1 MLLKF
6 NTHPLGSI
14 NTRNTATG
22 QVKTRTTASWGSQ
35 SGTMSNPRGASA
47 NIDMYNPIYDR
58 LDEGSIIEDWIPRDA
73 AGLNQMF
80 SLMYNRDPYAGAV
93 VDIIAD
99 LIWDDFE
106 LTGIEDQEIKKV
118 YYDCLTNM
126 NIVSALPGITKEFL
140 VLGRSINSMI
150 WDKSRGIFTDLISHD
165 QSFVRITPIP
175 VYGFDPKL
183 DLIASPGLRKF
194 LESNDARDLDAK
206 QALPTNYI
214 KQLMAGNQ
222 GTEGVPLDPISTLF
236 LPRRTFNYD
245 YIGTSLYTR
254 LISFWA
260 LEKALINATMSAAR
274 RRAGPILHVK
284 AGIENQWR
292 PSDAELS
299 EIAGLFLS
307 ADQDPVGAV
316 VTTRNGID
324 TQEVRSG
331 TDIYKWSDEWQML
344 TEGKMRAL
352 GANESLLSG
361 EATYSNQETARTF
374 LMEKAGALRDTIT
387 NRLFYRK
394 LFPLIAR
401 LHGFVKS
408 KDGIKSGVKPT
419 QREVLSIP
427 ESELIMPTI
436 RWKKDLAPASNSAK
450 LDLMEKLE
458 EKGVPITIKNW
469 ASAGGI
475 NLSDQITELQLDA
488 ELRRKINEYRQSYN
502 TDPAVE
508 AQKHFV
514 NSLRNL
520 STAGVKK
527 QLRGLKNNLGSL
539 NEFPFW
545 DRDGAFAGVTA
556 KDMNKVVGH
565 FDPNSNEVKRL
576 LDPHSLRRLILEKLN
591 HEDKAAIAHYLMFRT
606 GFTPM
611 APALTAEQLYQI
623 TGAVEK
629 FATEELKDVPKEKLI
644 EIVNA
649 EIKTIKSCDANH
661 KKAALESLQSL
672 ANKIHSGDGLKGKN
686 LFSGI

>member
-1 MLLKF
+1 MKF
-6 NTHPLGSI
+6 NTHPLGSV
-14 NTRNTATG
+14 NNRNVATG
-22 QVKTRTTASWGSQ
+22 QVRTRTTANWGSQ
-35 SGTMSNPRGASA
+35 SGTMGNPRGASA

-73 AGLNQMF
+73 SGLNQMF

-106 LTGIEDQEIKKV
+106 LTGIDDNEIKKV

-214 KQLMAGNQ
+214 KQLLAGNQ

-316 VTTRNGID
+316 VTTRNGIE
-324 TQEVRSG
+324 TGEVRSG

-387 NRLFYRK
+387 NRLFYKK

-401 LHGFVKS
+401 LHGFVKT

-436 RWKKDLAPASNSAK
+436 RWKKDLAPTSNTSK
-450 LDLMEKLE
+450 LDLMERLE

-508 AQKHFV
+508 AQKQFV
-514 NSLRNL
+514 NSLRSL

-545 DRDGAFAGVTA
+545 DTDGVFAGVTA

-565 FDPNSNEVKRL
+565 FDPNSNEIKRL

-611 APALTAEQLYQI
+611 APALTSEQLHQI
-623 TGAVEK
+623 TSAVEK
-629 FATEELKDVPKEKLI
+629 FAMVELKDIPKEKLI
-644 EIVNA
+644 EIVNS
-649 EIKTIKSCDANH
+649 EIKTIKSCDASH

-672 ANKIHSGDGLKGKN
+672 ADKIHNGDGLKGKN